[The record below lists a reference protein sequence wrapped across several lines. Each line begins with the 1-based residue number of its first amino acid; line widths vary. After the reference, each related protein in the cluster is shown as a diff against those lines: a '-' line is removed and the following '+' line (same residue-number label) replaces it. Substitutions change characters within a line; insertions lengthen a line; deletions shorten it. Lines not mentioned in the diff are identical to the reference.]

1 MQSLFILRCTVSWGN
16 PVVSIMHVLSF
27 SHGTAR
33 KFSFS
38 FLFFC
43 YWLHGWVKYH
53 RFYCSREL
61 KMSSF
66 SRLKGTTTL
75 WFQSLLN
82 SHWCLSLVSIEINR
96 HQSMSMGESRW
107 KDEGMETPICWEV
120 LDTGVE
126 WKYSFTAILPCS
138 ISALDSA
145 LCFLQWVM

>member
-1 MQSLFILRCTVSWGN
+1 MQSLCILSCTMSWGN
-16 PVVSIMHVLSF
+16 PVVSIMHVF
-27 SHGTAR
+27 SLLAVVQLR
-33 KFSFS
+33 S
-38 FLFFC
+38 FLFLFSFC

-82 SHWCLSLVSIEINR
+82 SHWCLSFVSIEINR
-96 HQSMSMGESRW
+96 HQSMSMGKSKW

-120 LDTGVE
+120 LDTGLE
-126 WKYSFTAILPCS
+126 WKYSFTAVLPYS

-145 LCFLQWVM
+145 LSFLQWVI